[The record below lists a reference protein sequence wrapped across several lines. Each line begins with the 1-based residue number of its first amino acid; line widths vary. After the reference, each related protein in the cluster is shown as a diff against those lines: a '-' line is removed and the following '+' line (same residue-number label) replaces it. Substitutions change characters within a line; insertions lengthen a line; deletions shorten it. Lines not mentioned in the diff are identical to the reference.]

1 MAKKITPV
9 KYTDRDF
16 ESIKASLVEHAK
28 RYYPNSQ
35 RDFNEAS
42 FGSLMLDTV
51 SYVGDVLSFYLDYQ
65 TNESFLD
72 TAIEFN
78 NVVKLAKQAGYK
90 FRENYSASGI
100 ASFFVAVPRVNLGVG
115 PDENYIP
122 TLKAGSTFA
131 TTGGVVFTLVEDVDF
146 SHTDN
151 RVVVGSVNNDTG
163 DPLTY
168 VIRAYGRVIS
178 GYEGSIE
185 VEVGRYEPLQ
195 RIAINVPDISEVTSV
210 TDAEGHEYFEVEY
223 LSQDIIFDQITN
235 RTDNSSNAPKFV
247 LRPKAVPRRFITEFE
262 IGKTILQFGYGSDS
276 SLSSDPVTDVSNAM
290 LKIHGKNYVQIEN
303 FDPSNLLETD
313 KLGISPANTTLTI
326 RYRVNSR
333 NSVNSPSNS
342 LTITQDPVF
351 EFPAANLSRSSM
363 NTVVSS
369 LEVNNEEDILGDI
382 DVPTIEEVRRRAI
395 DAHASQNRA
404 VTAQDYAA
412 IVYRMPG
419 RFGAIKRVSVAQDA
433 DSIKRNLNMY
443 VVSENQNGT
452 LARTNKTIKENI
464 KFWINQYKM
473 INDTIDIL
481 DARIVNIGI
490 NFTVKSSPDFNRF
503 EVLEACRQSVSEYL
517 GDYHLE
523 IGEPLYISNI
533 YNVLKRTVGVDDV
546 LKVNIKQQ
554 VGSDYSDAAYDLK
567 QNMSPDARILYVPE
581 DIILEVKYL
590 DTDIRGTVK

>member
-1 MAKKITPV
+1 MSKKITPV

-16 ESIKASLVEHAK
+16 ESIKSSLVEHAK

-51 SYVGDVLSFYLDYQ
+51 SYIGDVLSFYLDYQ

-100 ASFFVAVPRVNLGVG
+100 ASFFIAIPRVSLGVG
-115 PDENYIP
+115 PDTNYIP
-122 TLKAGSTFA
+122 TLKAGSTFS

-151 RVVVGSVNNDTG
+151 RVVVGSVNSDTG

-178 GYEGSIE
+178 GYEGIID
-185 VEVGRYEPLQ
+185 VEVGKYEPL
-195 RIAINVPDISEVTSV
+195 RRVDINIPDISEITSV
-210 TDAEGHEYFEVEY
+210 TDSEGHEYFEVEY
-223 LSQDIIFDQITN
+223 LSQDIVFDQIVN
-235 RTDNSSNAPKFV
+235 RTDNSSNAPKFI
-247 LRPKAVPRRFITEFE
+247 LRPKAVPRRFITEYE
-262 IGKTILQFGYGSDS
+262 IGKSILQFGYGSDS

-333 NSVNSPSNS
+333 KSVNSPANS
-342 LTITQDPVF
+342 LTVTQDPVF
-351 EFPAANLSRSSM
+351 EFPAANLSRGSM
-363 NTVVSS
+363 NTVVTS
-369 LEVNNEEDILGDI
+369 LEVNNQEDILGDI
-382 DVPTIEEVRRRAI
+382 DVPSIEEIRRRAI
-395 DAHASQNRA
+395 DAHAAQNRA

-412 IVYRMPG
+412 IVYRMPP
-419 RFGAIKRVSVAQDA
+419 RFGAVKRVSVAQDT

-443 VVSENQNGT
+443 VVSVHQNGT
-452 LARTNKTIKENI
+452 LASTNKTIKENI
-464 KFWINQYKM
+464 KFWVNQYKM

-490 NFTVKSSPDFNRF
+490 DFTVKASPDFNKF
-503 EVLEACRQSVSEYL
+503 EVLESSRQAISEYL

-533 YNVLKRTVGVDDV
+533 YNVLKKTIGVDDV

-554 VGSDYSDAAYDLK
+554 VGSDYSDAAYDIK
-567 QNMSPDARILYVPE
+567 QNMSPDSRILYVPE

>member
-16 ESIKASLVEHAK
+16 ESIKASLIEHAK

-42 FGSLMLDTV
+42 FGSLMIDTV

-72 TAIEFN
+72 TAIEFK

-90 FRENYSASGI
+90 FRENYSASGM
-100 ASFFVAVPRVNLGVG
+100 ASFFIAIPRVNLGVG
-115 PDENYIP
+115 PDTDYIP

-131 TTGGVVFTLVEDVDF
+131 TAGGVVFTLVEDVDF
-146 SHTDN
+146 SHTNN
-151 RVVVGSVNNDTG
+151 RVVVGSVNSDTG

-168 VIRAYGRVIS
+168 VVRAYGRVIS
-178 GYEGSIE
+178 GYEGFTEIE
-185 VEVGRYEPLQ
+185 VGPYEPLQ
-195 RIAINVPDISEVTSV
+195 RIAINIPDISEVTSV
-210 TDAEGHEYFEVEY
+210 TDSEGHEYFEVEY
-223 LSQDIIFDQITN
+223 LSQDIIFDQIAN

-247 LRPKAVPRRFITEFE
+247 LRPKSVPRRFITEFE

-276 SLSSDPVTDVSNAM
+276 SLSSDPVTDVSRAM
-290 LKIHGKNYVQIEN
+290 LKVHGKSYVQIEN

-333 NSVNSPSNS
+333 NSVNSPANS
-342 LTITQDPVF
+342 LSVTQDPIF
-351 EFPAANLSRSSM
+351 EFPGANLSRANM
-363 NTVVSS
+363 NAVVTS

-382 DVPTIEEVRRRAI
+382 DVPSIEEVRRRAI
-395 DAHASQNRA
+395 DAHAAQNRA

-412 IVYRMPG
+412 IVYRMPP
-419 RFGAIKRVSVAQDA
+419 RFGAIKRVSVAQDT

-443 VVSENQNGT
+443 VISENQNGT
-452 LARTNKTIKENI
+452 LAKTNKTIKENI

-481 DARIVNIGI
+481 DGRIVNIGI
-490 NFTVKSSPDFNRF
+490 NFTVKASSDFNKF
-503 EVLEACRQSVSEYL
+503 EVLEACRQSVAEYL

-523 IGEPLYISNI
+523 IGEPLYVSNI
-533 YNVLKRTVGVDDV
+533 YTALKRTVGVDDV
-546 LKVNIKQQ
+546 LKVKIKQQ
-554 VGSDYSDAAYDLK
+554 VGNDYSDAAYDINR
-567 QNMSPDARILYVPE
+567 NMSPDARILYVPE
-581 DIILEVKYL
+581 DMILELKYL

>member
-1 MAKKITPV
+1 MSKKITPV

-16 ESIKASLVEHAK
+16 ESIKSSLVEHAK

-51 SYVGDVLSFYLDYQ
+51 SYIGDVLSFYLDYQ

-100 ASFFVAVPRVNLGVG
+100 ASFFIAIPRVSLGVG
-115 PDENYIP
+115 PDTNYIP
-122 TLKAGSTFA
+122 TLKAGSTFS

-151 RVVVGSVNNDTG
+151 RVVVGSVNSDTG

-178 GYEGSIE
+178 GYEGIID
-185 VEVGRYEPLQ
+185 VEVGKYEPL
-195 RIAINVPDISEVTSV
+195 RRVDINIPDISEITSV
-210 TDAEGHEYFEVEY
+210 TDSEGHEYFEVEY
-223 LSQDIIFDQITN
+223 LSQDIVFDQIVN
-235 RTDNSSNAPKFV
+235 RTDNSSNAPKFI
-247 LRPKAVPRRFITEFE
+247 LRPKAVPRRFITEYE
-262 IGKTILQFGYGSDS
+262 IGKSILQFGYGSDS

-333 NSVNSPSNS
+333 KSVNSPANS
-342 LTITQDPVF
+342 LTVTQDPVF
-351 EFPAANLSRSSM
+351 EFPAANLSRGSM
-363 NTVVSS
+363 NTVVTS
-369 LEVNNEEDILGDI
+369 LEVNNQEDILGDI
-382 DVPTIEEVRRRAI
+382 DVPSIEEIRRRAI
-395 DAHASQNRA
+395 DAHAAQNRA

-412 IVYRMPG
+412 IVYRMPP
-419 RFGAIKRVSVAQDA
+419 RFGAVKRVSVAQDT

-443 VVSENQNGT
+443 VVSVHQNGT
-452 LARTNKTIKENI
+452 LASTNKTIKENI
-464 KFWINQYKM
+464 KFWVNQYKM

-490 NFTVKSSPDFNRF
+490 DFTVKASPDFNKF
-503 EVLEACRQSVSEYL
+503 EVLESSRQAISEYL

-533 YNVLKRTVGVDDV
+533 YNVLKRTIGVDDV
-546 LKVNIKQQ
+546 LKVNVKQQ
-554 VGSDYSDAAYDLK
+554 VGSDYSDAAYDIK
-567 QNMSPDARILYVPE
+567 QNMSPDSRILYVPE

>member
-363 NTVVSS
+363 NTVVTS

-419 RFGAIKRVSVAQDA
+419 RFGAIKRVSVAQDT

-490 NFTVKSSPDFNRF
+490 NFTVKSSSDFNRF

>member
-1 MAKKITPV
+1 MSKKITPV

-16 ESIKASLVEHAK
+16 ESIKSSLVEHAK

-51 SYVGDVLSFYLDYQ
+51 SYIGDVLSFYLDYQ

-100 ASFFVAVPRVNLGVG
+100 ASFFIAIPRVSLGVG
-115 PDENYIP
+115 PDTNYIP
-122 TLKAGSTFA
+122 TLKAGSTFS

-151 RVVVGSVNNDTG
+151 RVVVGSVNSDTG

-178 GYEGSIE
+178 GYEGIID
-185 VEVGRYEPLQ
+185 VEVGKYEPL
-195 RIAINVPDISEVTSV
+195 RRVDINIPDISEITSV
-210 TDAEGHEYFEVEY
+210 TDSEGHEYFEVEY
-223 LSQDIIFDQITN
+223 LSQDIVFDQIVN
-235 RTDNSSNAPKFV
+235 RTDNSSNAPKFI
-247 LRPKAVPRRFITEFE
+247 LRPKAVPRRFITEYE
-262 IGKTILQFGYGSDS
+262 IGKSILQFGYGSDS

-333 NSVNSPSNS
+333 KSVNSPANS
-342 LTITQDPVF
+342 LTVTQDPVF
-351 EFPAANLSRSSM
+351 EFPAANLSRGSM
-363 NTVVSS
+363 NTVVTS
-369 LEVNNEEDILGDI
+369 LEVNNQEDILGDI
-382 DVPTIEEVRRRAI
+382 DVPSIEEIRRRAI
-395 DAHASQNRA
+395 DAHAAQNRA

-412 IVYRMPG
+412 IVYRMPP
-419 RFGAIKRVSVAQDA
+419 RFGAVKRVSVAQDT

-443 VVSENQNGT
+443 VVSVHQNGT
-452 LARTNKTIKENI
+452 LASTNKTIKENI
-464 KFWINQYKM
+464 KFWVNQYKM

-490 NFTVKSSPDFNRF
+490 DFTVKASPDFNKF
-503 EVLEACRQSVSEYL
+503 EVLESSRQAISEYL

-533 YNVLKRTVGVDDV
+533 YNVLKKTIGVDDV
-546 LKVNIKQQ
+546 LKVNVKQQ
-554 VGSDYSDAAYDLK
+554 VGSDYSDAAYDIK
-567 QNMSPDARILYVPE
+567 QNMSPDSRILYVPE